1 VIESRADLQR
11 YQAEDL
17 IAHQLPRWRWPMRF
31 SHPVLAFQRQLRR
44 TEYVINCRRGSLWR
58 LYRGYRQRRLRLAG
72 MKLGFTISA
81 NIFGPGL
88 SIAHWGP
95 IVVNPDCRIG
105 ARCRIHPGVC
115 LGWKDGKV
123 PVLGDDCY
131 LGPGAK
137 VYGGVV
143 LGNGTKVGPNAVVG
157 QSFPEGGA
165 VLVSPRAV
173 NVGRVNEDGAQHSG
187 VA

>member
-17 IAHQLPRWRWPMRF
+17 NAHQLTRWRWPMRF

-88 SIAHWGP
+88 SIAHWGT

-123 PVLGDDCY
+123 Y
-131 LGPGAK
+131 GA
-137 VYGGVV
+137 VV

-173 NVGRVNEDGAQHSG
+173 NVGRVNEDGAQHRG